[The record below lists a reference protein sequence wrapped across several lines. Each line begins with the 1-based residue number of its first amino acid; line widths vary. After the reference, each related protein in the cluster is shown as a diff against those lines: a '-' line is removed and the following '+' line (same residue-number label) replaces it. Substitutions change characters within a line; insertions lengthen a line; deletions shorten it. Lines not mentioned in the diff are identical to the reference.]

1 MGLMADGS
9 EDCLP
14 PTGEIEA
21 VGATLPEFEILGYP
35 ETKQAYY
42 IRCYECVEKFQKP
55 KDVDEHNWVTAWNR
69 DLKAAQGKWN
79 REKVEE
85 VEETDKSAVAGGT
98 REMVDLITP
107 SPIKMEVSSSEYT
120 MTTEAEDFSNGNIGA
135 VVQELSFGRDVIVI
149 D

>member
-1 MGLMADGS
+1 MTDGS

-14 PTGEIEA
+14 TGELEA

-42 IRCYECVEKFQKP
+42 IRCHECVEKFQKP
-55 KDVDEHNWVTAWNR
+55 KDEDELNWVNAWNR
-69 DLKAAQGKWN
+69 ELKVAQIKWN
-79 REKVEE
+79 AENGEKVEE
-85 VEETDKSAVAGGT
+85 VEKSAVAGVK
-98 REMVDLITP
+98 REVVDLVSP
-107 SPIKMEVSSSEYT
+107 SPVKMEVSSSEYT
-120 MTTEAEDFSNGNIGA
+120 MTTEAEDFSSADISS